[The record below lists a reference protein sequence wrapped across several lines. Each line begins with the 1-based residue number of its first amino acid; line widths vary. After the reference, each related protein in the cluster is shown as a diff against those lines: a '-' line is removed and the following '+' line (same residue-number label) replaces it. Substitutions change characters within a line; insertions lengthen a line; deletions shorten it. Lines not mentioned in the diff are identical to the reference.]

1 MTSPA
6 VDAATFRG
14 AMRNL
19 AGGVAIVATGQGEA
33 RRGLTVTAVTSVSA
47 DPPMVLACI
56 NAASGSHD
64 AMLRH
69 RSFSVNLLGV
79 EHAELALVFAGQG
92 GRQGA
97 ARFGEAGWVSGESG
111 APLLEDALCGLE
123 CVLESHQRAGSH
135 SILIGRVVAARHRGG
150 GPLLNFRGAFR
161 SLAAA

>member
-1 MTSPA
+1 MTPA
-6 VDAATFRG
+6 VDATTFRG

-47 DPPMVLACI
+47 DPPMVLVCI

-64 AMLRH
+64 AVLRH
-69 RSFSVNLLGV
+69 RSFSVNLLGP

-92 GRQGA
+92 GVQGA
-97 ARFGEAGWVSGESG
+97 ARFGEAGWITGESG
-111 APLLEDALCGLE
+111 APVLENALCGLE
-123 CVLESHQRAGSH
+123 CVLETHQRAGSH
-135 SILIGRVVAARHRGG
+135 GIFIGRVVAARYRCGE
-150 GPLLNFRGAFR
+150 PLLNFQGAFR